1 MANTIPPLA
10 IEEVFLMKRLVLAFA
25 ALAVWVG
32 TAAAADLSRGP
43 APAPYYKAPELAP
56 VYNWSGF
63 YIGINGGGGW
73 GTSTWTTGGSFNT
86 SGGLIGGTVGY
97 NYQMNQVVLG
107 VEGDIDWAN
116 ISGTRTA
123 AGVCAFGCSTKDSW
137 LGTVRGRVGYA
148 ADRFMPYL
156 TGGLAL
162 GDIKASLPGFTGGST
177 TNAGWTIGG
186 GIEFAIVGHWTA
198 KAEYLYVDLGS
209 FNCGLSC
216 GAVTQ
221 NVSFTTN
228 LLRGGVNYRF

>member
-1 MANTIPPLA
+1 
-10 IEEVFLMKRLVLAFA
+10 MKRLVLAFA

-116 ISGTRTA
+116 ISGTRNA
-123 AGVCAFGCSTKDSW
+123 AGVCAFGCTTKDSW
-137 LGTVRGRVGYA
+137 LATVRGRVGYA

>member
-1 MANTIPPLA
+1 
-10 IEEVFLMKRLVLAFA
+10 MKRLVLAFA
-25 ALAVWVG
+25 ALAVWAG

-107 VEGDIDWAN
+107 VEGDIDWAD

-123 AGVCAFGCSTKDSW
+123 AGVCAFGCTTKDSW

>member
-1 MANTIPPLA
+1 
-10 IEEVFLMKRLVLAFA
+10 MKRLVFAFA
-25 ALAVWVG
+25 ALAAWAG
-32 TAAAADLSRGP
+32 TAAAADLGRGP

-123 AGVCAFGCSTKDSW
+123 AGVCAFGCTTKDSW

-162 GDIKASLPGFTGGST
+162 GDIKASLPGFAGAST